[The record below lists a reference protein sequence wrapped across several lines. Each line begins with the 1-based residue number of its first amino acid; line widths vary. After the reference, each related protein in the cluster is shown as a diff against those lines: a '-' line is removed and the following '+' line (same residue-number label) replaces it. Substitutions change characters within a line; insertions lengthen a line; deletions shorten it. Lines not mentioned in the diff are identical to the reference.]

1 MPKSAALRTQRR
13 KYVPP
18 SIAIPKTVCVLLVRP
33 DGKVLML
40 QQDDGVYSDPG
51 GRIER
56 GERWDDAAASEE
68 CPPDEE
74 KSSAYTREFRGSSRK
89 LTCVGTGP
97 RPRLQE
103 VCGDCWLQ
111 QLFGTT

>member
-1 MPKSAALRTQRR
+1 MRDVRDWTATARPGRQPRNNHSNHNNHSMPKSAAPRAQRR

-18 SIAIPKTVCVLLVRP
+18 ATAAPKAVCVHLVRP

-56 GERWDDAAASEE
+56 GERWDER
-68 CPPDEE
+68 CL
-74 KSSAYTREFRGSSRK
+74 YLGR
-89 LTCVGTGP
+89 
-97 RPRLQE
+97 
-103 VCGDCWLQ
+103 
-111 QLFGTT
+111 